1 MSRMKDEL
9 GEFEIRGN
17 GVESGMQGK
26 RKRRKMGREKDGRRW
41 RGREKGTKDE
51 KSDYRGQMEKVER
64 REREEIGKIRRV

>member
-1 MSRMKDEL
+1 MRRMKDEL

-26 RKRRKMGREKDGRRW
+26 RKRRKMGKEKDGRRW

-51 KSDYRGQMEKVER
+51 KSD
-64 REREEIGKIRRV
+64 

>member
-1 MSRMKDEL
+1 MRGIKGKRRERRKEGWKVSRMKDEL

-26 RKRRKMGREKDGRRW
+26 RKRRKMGRENDGRRW

-51 KSDYRGQMEKVER
+51 KSD
-64 REREEIGKIRRV
+64 

>member
-26 RKRRKMGREKDGRRW
+26 RKRRKMGREMMDGGGGGGRREQ
-41 RGREKGTKDE
+41 RTKRVTKGGR
-51 KSDYRGQMEKVER
+51 
-64 REREEIGKIRRV
+64 